1 MCWVSWVL
9 MRLASRVISP
19 RAGET
24 GSPKAIY
31 SFNGLLMRF
40 VLHLPVS
47 SDVPLDSDEA
57 ELFIWGSCSRRR
69 RAAVHLRAAAPSSLM
84 WNFFSLGRK
93 VRDFSPEPSN
103 HAMLQRRP
111 VECHRLRLRLSSLY
125 WTCPLR
131 SIPAEVFSVFVFYV
145 SSQYPLVSSHH
156 NLVSR
161 IKHAILFVMSQGAQ
175 ILSQYQI

>member
-1 MCWVSWVL
+1 

-57 ELFIWGSCSRRR
+57 ELFI
-69 RAAVHLRAAAPSSLM
+69 
-84 WNFFSLGRK
+84 
-93 VRDFSPEPSN
+93 
-103 HAMLQRRP
+103 
-111 VECHRLRLRLSSLY
+111 
-125 WTCPLR
+125 
-131 SIPAEVFSVFVFYV
+131 
-145 SSQYPLVSSHH
+145 
-156 NLVSR
+156 
-161 IKHAILFVMSQGAQ
+161 
-175 ILSQYQI
+175 

>member
-1 MCWVSWVL
+1 
-9 MRLASRVISP
+9 MRLISRVISP

-69 RAAVHLRAAAPSSLM
+69 HAAVHLQAAAPSSLM
-84 WNFFSLGRK
+84 WSFFSLVRK
-93 VRDFSPEPSN
+93 VRDFF
-103 HAMLQRRP
+103 LW
-111 VECHRLRLRLSSLY
+111 CRLITRGCTQGLLSVSGCGDASHLFY
-125 WTCPLR
+125 WTCPVR
-131 SIPAEVFSVFVFYV
+131 SIPAEASSHFYV
-145 SSQYPLVSSHH
+145 SS
-156 NLVSR
+156 LVSR
-161 IKHAILFVMSQGAQ
+161 IRDTILSVMSQGTQ
-175 ILSQYQI
+175 ILSQYQR

>member
-69 RAAVHLRAAAPSSLM
+69 RAAVHLQAAAPPSLM

-103 HAMLQRRP
+103 HAML
-111 VECHRLRLRLSSLY
+111 HADLLSVTGCGYASHL
-125 WTCPLR
+125 C
-131 SIPAEVFSVFVFYV
+131 IEPAPWGAFLQKCFFRFYV

-156 NLVSR
+156 NVVSR
-161 IKHAILFVMSQGAQ
+161 IKHTILFVMSQGAQ
-175 ILSQYQI
+175 ILSQYRR